1 MTSREVTRF
10 YLVTKSTLYDFK
22 RVTRFY
28 LVRKS
33 TLIST
38 EVTWFYI
45 NEVNS
50 L

>member
-1 MTSREVTRF
+1 MTSIE
-10 YLVTKSTLYDFK
+10 
-22 RVTRFY
+22 VTRFY

-33 TLIST
+33 TLNMKST

-45 NEVNS
+45 VDEVKS

>member
-1 MTSREVTRF
+1 MTSR
-10 YLVTKSTLYDFK
+10 D
-22 RVTRFY
+22 VTRFY

-33 TLIST
+33 TLYEINRSYFVLHCN
-38 EVTWFYI
+38 EVNFSDLV